1 MVVPPD
7 IDGLPPAELK
17 QVLVK
22 LLEENAEQKRVI
34 AELRDEVARLKG
46 LKGRPPIKPSGMEN
60 ATASKPG
67 EKRPRRRG
75 RGKAVPRVAVEE
87 QVLKAEV
94 PAGSRFKGYEDFVVQ
109 DLELRVRVIRYR
121 RERWFTPDGR
131 TVIAPLPPGV
141 RGHVGPELCRF
152 VLAQYHQGQVTV
164 PRLLALLQAIGVG
177 ISKRQ
182 LVRLL
187 IDGQEEFL
195 RKRAMCCAP
204 GSRQRA
210 GSRWMTPG
218 RGIKAPTG
226 CARRSA
232 TTTSPGSARRE
243 ARAG

>member
-1 MVVPPD
+1 
-7 IDGLPPAELK
+7 
-17 QVLVK
+17 
-22 LLEENAEQKRVI
+22 
-34 AELRDEVARLKG
+34 
-46 LKGRPPIKPSGMEN
+46 MEN
-60 ATASKPG
+60 ATSPRPG
-67 EKRPRRRG
+67 GKRPRRRG
-75 RGKAVPRVAVEE
+75 RGKAAPRVNVEE
-87 QVLKAEV
+87 QSLKADV

-121 RERWFTPDGR
+121 RERWVTPDGR

-141 RGHVGPELCRF
+141 RGHVGPELRRF

-195 RKRAMCCAP
+195 AEARDVL
-204 GSRQRA
+204 RA
-210 GSRWMTPG
+210 GLNTAGWITVDD
-218 RGIKAPTG
+218 TG
-226 CARRSA
+226 ARHKGA
-232 TTTSPGSARRE
+232 NGVCTQIGNDNFAWFGTTG